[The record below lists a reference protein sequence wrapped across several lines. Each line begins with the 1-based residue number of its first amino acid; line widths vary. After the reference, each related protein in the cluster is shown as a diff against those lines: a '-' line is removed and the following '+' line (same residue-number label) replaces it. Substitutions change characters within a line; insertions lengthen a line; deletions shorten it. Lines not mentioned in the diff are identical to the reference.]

1 MANNRTL
8 TMIKPDAIEQ
18 GNTGAIIQKIT
29 NSGFKIIALKLTKL
43 TTEQAAEFYGIHK
56 GKKFYDELID
66 FMISGPIIAAILEK
80 KNAVDDFRA
89 LIGATVDPAE
99 GTIRNLFASSVTQ
112 NAVHGSDSDENA
124 NIECAF
130 HFNENEIIDY

>member
-1 MANNRTL
+1 MENNRTL
-8 TMIKPDAIEQ
+8 TMIKPDAIAQ
-18 GNTGAIIQKIT
+18 GNVGAILQKIT
-29 NSGFKIIALKLTKL
+29 NSGFKIVALKLTKL
-43 TTEQAAEFYGIHK
+43 TPEKAGEFYAIHK
-56 GKKFYDELID
+56 GKKFYDELIE

-99 GTIRNLFASSVTQ
+99 GTIRNLYASSITQ

-124 NIECAF
+124 TIESSF
-130 HFNENEIIDY
+130 YFNEDEIVMY

>member
-1 MANNRTL
+1 MENNRTL
-8 TMIKPDAIEQ
+8 TMIKPDAIAQ
-18 GNTGAIIQKIT
+18 GNVGAILQKIT

-43 TTEQAAEFYGIHK
+43 TPEKAGEFYAIHK
-56 GKKFYDELID
+56 GKKFYDELIE

-99 GTIRNLFASSVTQ
+99 GTIRNLYASSITQ
-112 NAVHGSDSDENA
+112 NAVHGSDSNENA
-124 NIECAF
+124 TIEGSF
-130 HFNENEIIDY
+130 YFNEDEIVMY